1 MIQIDLLA
9 NVLLVG
15 KQKRRAKSNILSS
28 GGSNGKWFVTSI
40 NTGRDGG
47 DKTVGII
54 YDKTT
59 SPALSERHV
68 EEVVVGKLRQSLS
81 IFGMF

>member
-1 MIQIDLLA
+1 MDSA

-54 YDKTT
+54 YDKT

-68 EEVVVGKLRQSLS
+68 EEMVVVKLRQSLS